1 MQAFLKSLV
10 LLALA
15 LTLMVACGGAA
26 SKAPI
31 ATETLT
37 PLT

>member
-15 LTLMVACGGAA
+15 LTLMDACGRVA
-26 SKAPI
+26 SKVPI

-37 PLT
+37 LLT